1 MDQTYIVSI
10 YESVAK
16 TTDQMLLAAR
26 AQDWDRLVELEAS
39 CGQYVEKLKMID
51 DCELS
56 GESRARKVDSIK
68 QILAADRE
76 IRNLVA
82 PWMLKLNTML
92 NTNKN
97 EKNLARSYRL

>member
-10 YESVAK
+10 YESVAQ
-16 TTDQMLLAAR
+16 TTDQMLMAAR
-26 AQDWDRLVELEAS
+26 SQDWDRLVELEAC

-51 DCELS
+51 DCQLS
-56 GESRARKVDSIK
+56 GESRERKVASIK

-82 PWMLKLNTML
+82 PWMLKLNVML

-97 EKNLARSYRL
+97 EKNLARTYRL